1 MTLPGV
7 YPYEYIDSFERYQES
22 QLPTKDAFYGLL
34 AEVDISEID
43 YTHT

>member
-7 YPYEYIDSFERYQES
+7 YPYEYIDYFERYQES